1 MAFPARG
8 VQNES
13 KSRRIKIGA
22 NQNRRRSVEN
32 YNNGTIL
39 TKVPK
44 AEKIVNSQAGLI
56 MEIKRDI
63 YVERLMRRMGNQV
76 YIKP

>member
-1 MAFPARG
+1 M
-8 VQNES
+8 
-13 KSRRIKIGA
+13 
-22 NQNRRRSVEN
+22 
-32 YNNGTIL
+32 

-63 YVERLMRRMGNQV
+63 YIERLMRRMRNQV

>member
-44 AEKIVNSQAGLI
+44 ADKIVNSQAGLV
-56 MEIKRDI
+56 MEIKEDNH
-63 YVERLMRRMGNQV
+63 VEQLKRRMGDQV
-76 YIKP
+76 YS